1 MGTLDGRKEKGIC
14 LFVVAELSHHVTLL
28 AFYPSSGRIKVYNS
42 SWTVPTRDVRTTQD
56 LF

>member
-1 MGTLDGRKEKGIC
+1 MGTLDGKKEKGIC
-14 LFVVAELSHHVTLL
+14 LSVLAELSHHVTLL
-28 AFYPSSGRIKVYNS
+28 AFYPSSRRIKVYNS